1 MYDAPDAIRYAT
13 PSLGPVYE
21 ANSSR
26 HWDEDKVG
34 DWLKRINCAQYVD
47 LFKRM

>member
-1 MYDAPDAIRYAT
+1 M
-13 PSLGPVYE
+13 SLT
-21 ANSSR
+21 AASHMSITNMDR

-47 LFKRM
+47 LFKRMSPSPSC